1 MFLGQASHFNSLQSV
16 LWLPFGLNEEA
27 QGALHLD
34 DLGICLPSPVAFTL
48 AETTLSACSPI
59 SVRYLCYGQ
68 KLSFSPI
75 PVSNYFWLHFPFLAL
90 KAQLLCFQ
98 SFIFLLDLPTSRSTG
113 LSPIYW
119 VPGPPS
125 HSASYPCWVSSTL
138 YSLNRQVSSAHNTP
152 LLRVWKGLVW
162 TLKIRGS
169 GVLLFFK

>member
-1 MFLGQASHFNSLQSV
+1 MVSFHGCLVTSIVDRFSSLSENYISLSGIHVHTHTHTVIFVITKIDWNYGLGYMFLGQASHFNSLQSV
-16 LWLPFGLNEEA
+16 LRLPFGPIEEA

-113 LSPIYW
+113 LSPIY
-119 VPGPPS
+119 
-125 HSASYPCWVSSTL
+125 
-138 YSLNRQVSSAHNTP
+138 
-152 LLRVWKGLVW
+152 
-162 TLKIRGS
+162 
-169 GVLLFFK
+169 